1 MQINI
6 SARHGQL
13 SETTREKIVAKLEK
27 LPRMFDRL
35 TSIDVTVNLE
45 HRDNPEVEL
54 QVAAEHKK
62 DFVATVRAD
71 ELMAGVDS
79 VLHKVEQQ
87 LRRYKEKLQDRHRGG
102 DSRHEEV

>member
-35 TSIDVTVNLE
+35 TAIEMTVDLE

-54 QVAAEHKK
+54 QVSAEHKK
-62 DFVATVRAD
+62 DFVATIRAG

-79 VLHKVEQQ
+79 VLHKIEQQ
-87 LRRYKEKLQDRHRGG
+87 LRRYKEKTQDRHRGG
-102 DSRHEEV
+102 DARQEEE